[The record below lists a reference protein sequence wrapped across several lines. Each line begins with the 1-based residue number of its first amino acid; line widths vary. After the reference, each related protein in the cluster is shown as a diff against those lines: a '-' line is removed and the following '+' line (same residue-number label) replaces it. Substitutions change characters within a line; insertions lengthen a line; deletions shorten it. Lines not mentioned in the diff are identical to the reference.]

1 MRRLRRIEPDAG
13 ILFEDETTLRWFPPL
28 RGMWARRGEQAKVR
42 ITGQNAKRILFG
54 TINPRTGHRIVL
66 RRAQARQADFQ
77 AFLRL
82 LRQRYGGR
90 PLYLLLDKAPCHDTP
105 GSRALAVRLSI
116 ELVWLPKQCSELN
129 AMDHLWRHVKGEV
142 SANWQWTTVDEHAD
156 RAEEWVLDLSD
167 REALRKAGILSEDFW
182 LRHL

>member
-1 MRRLRRIEPDAG
+1 
-13 ILFEDETTLRWFPPL
+13 
-28 RGMWARRGEQAKVR
+28 MWARRGEQAKVR
-42 ITGQNAKRILFG
+42 ITGQNAKRLLFG
-54 TINPRTGHRIVL
+54 TIHPRTGHRLVL

-82 LRQRYGGR
+82 LRQRYSGR
-90 PLYLLLDKAPCHDTP
+90 PLYLLWDEAPGHDTP

-116 ELVWLPKQCSELN
+116 ELVWLPKPCSGLN
-129 AMDHLWRHVKGEV
+129 ARDHLWRHVKGEV

-156 RAEEWVLDLSD
+156 PAEEWVLDLSD